1 VRKLKVAEVKTVR
14 DTLAHKQGWVCVLCS
29 SSLKQKDPVL
39 DHCHDTGTVRAVLCR
54 NCNGMEGKIRS
65 ASIRAAS
72 REGMINWLENLA
84 AYWRHFED
92 NPRPLTYPTHKTEA
106 EKRVARNKK
115 ARTVR
120 ATAKKE
126 SK

>member
-1 VRKLKVAEVKTVR
+1 
-14 DTLAHKQGWVCVLCS
+14 
-29 SSLKQKDPVL
+29 
-39 DHCHDTGTVRAVLCR
+39 
-54 NCNGMEGKIRS
+54 MEGKIRS

-84 AYWRHFED
+84 AYWRHYEQ

-120 ATAKKE
+120 ATKKE
-126 SK
+126 PK